1 MARPFR
7 VEIAEARRLAE
18 SSPMTHQ
25 VETILKELHSARPKE
40 GGATGEKVDNAI
52 ALWSGVDDIQ
62 KRIDVTKN
70 EIGQLYARNAGDQS
84 NTRAAEELRAVVE
97 GTEMATDTILAAA
110 ETIDTTVMSIMDAAD
125 DDATREQAQIIADNV
140 IQIFEACNFQDITG
154 QRISKVVES
163 LQFIEERIAS
173 MVDVWKAQEL
183 SAPVEPK
190 REKTDK
196 DLLNG
201 PALEGDYGVVNQDD
215 VDALFS

>member
-25 VETILKELHSARPKE
+25 VETILKELHTARGKSGGE
-40 GGATGEKVDNAI
+40 GEQKVDNAI

-62 KRIDVTKN
+62 KRIDVTKT
-70 EIGQLYARNAGDQS
+70 EIGALYERSEGDRSNA
-84 NTRAAEELRAVVE
+84 RAADELRAVVE

-110 ETIDTTVMSIMDAAD
+110 ETIDTTVAEMMGTV
-125 DDATREQAQIIADNV
+125 DDANKQRAQSISDSV

-183 SAPVEPK
+183 SAPVKPK
-190 REKTDK
+190 EKTDK

-215 VDALFS
+215 VDALFG

>member
-18 SSPMTHQ
+18 TSPMTHQ
-25 VETILKELHSARPKE
+25 VETILKELHSSRGQA
-40 GGATGEKVDNAI
+40 GGASEQKVDNAI

-62 KRIDVTKN
+62 KRIDVTKT
-70 EIGQLYARNAGDQS
+70 EIGALYARNSGDQS
-84 NTRAAEELRAVVE
+84 NARAAEELRAVVH

-110 ETIDTTVMSIMDAAD
+110 ETIDTLIPRIMDAVGED
-125 DDATREQAQIIADNV
+125 LKDSVQSMSDSV

-154 QRISKVVES
+154 QRISKVVDS

-183 SAPVEPK
+183 SVAVVPK
-190 REKTDK
+190 EKSDK

-201 PALEGDYGVVNQDD
+201 PALDGDYGVVNQDD
-215 VDALFS
+215 VDALFG

>member
-25 VETILKELHSARPKE
+25 VETILKELHTARGQGS
-40 GGATGEKVDNAI
+40 GGASEQKVDNAI

-62 KRIDVTKN
+62 KRIDVTKT
-70 EIGQLYARNAGDQS
+70 EIGALYARSEGDQS
-84 NTRAAEELRAVVE
+84 NARAADELRAVVE

-110 ETIDTTVMSIMDAAD
+110 ETIDTLVAEMAGDLEGANAERAQSIS
-125 DDATREQAQIIADNV
+125 NSV

-154 QRISKVVES
+154 QRISKVVAS
-163 LQFIEERIAS
+163 LSFIEERIAS

-183 SAPVEPK
+183 TAPVEK
-190 REKTDK
+190 KEKTDK

-201 PALEGDYGVVNQDD
+201 PALDGDYGVVNQDD
-215 VDALFS
+215 VDALFG